1 MTFSALISR
10 TVPHHDKYSSRQG
23 SPIVR
28 LIQHHHAATG
38 LAGVERLTDP
48 NAQASAT
55 YIVLTSGEILGQV
68 PEEFR
73 PWTSSSFEADGGAIT
88 IEVQNVGAQVNGN
101 DDDPSSW
108 KISDAALNSCIK
120 LLADVAKRYNWGG
133 ISEGNYQGHRQWFQ
147 TACPGG
153 YIWAR
158 MSQIRATAQAL
169 YSKGTVAVSAT
180 PPVAGKSVWQLAD
193 EVMAGLHGSGDARKA
208 SLGGNYAAVQAEVNR
223 RSGVGPVASK
233 PKTVAQLADE
243 TIAGAHGSGDARK
256 KSLGAQYDAV
266 QAEVNRRLGG
276 GGVAP
281 KGLNI
286 SQLADA
292 VLRGAYGNGAD
303 RQKRLGANFQ
313 AVQNEINRRM
323 GAVPKGP
330 TISQLAD
337 AVLRGEYGNGA
348 DRQKRLGANYQAV
361 QNEINRRVK

>member
-10 TVPHHDKYSSRQG
+10 TVPHNGKYSSRNG

-28 LIQHHHAATG
+28 MIQHHHAATN
-38 LAGVERLTDP
+38 LAGLTRLTSVDAP
-48 NAQASAT
+48 ASAT
-55 YIVLTSGEILGQV
+55 YIVLTTGEILGQV

-88 IEVQNVGAQVNGN
+88 IEVQNVSGQVNGN
-101 DDDPSSW
+101 DDDPQSW

-120 LLADVAKRYNWGG
+120 LLADVARRYGWGA
-133 ISEGNYQGHRQWFQ
+133 IAEGNYQGHRQWHQ

-153 YIWAR
+153 YIWSR
-158 MSQIRATAQAL
+158 MSQIRSTAQAL
-169 YSKGTVAVSAT
+169 LSKGTVAVQAT

-193 EVMAGLHGSGDARKA
+193 EVLAGLHGSGDVRKK
-208 SLGGNYAAVQAEVNR
+208 SLGTNYDAVQAEVNR
-223 RSGVGPVASK
+223 RSGVGTVASA
-233 PKTVAQLADE
+233 PKSIAQLADE
-243 TIAGAHGSGDARK
+243 TINGVYGSGEERK
-256 KSLGAQYDAV
+256 AKLGDKYAAV
-266 QAEVNRRLGG
+266 QAEINKRLGG

-281 KGLNI
+281 TGVNI

-313 AVQNEINRRM
+313 AVQNEINRRSKL
-323 GAVPKGP
+323 APKAP
-330 TISQLAD
+330 SIAQLAD

-361 QNEINRRVK
+361 QNEINRRAK